1 MRRIIDLSLPLQPG
15 MRGVE
20 IETAKTIEKNGWNA
34 TTLKLYSHC
43 GTHMDAPRHFLPGGR
58 TVDELSLD
66 ACVGPALVLNLTPVE
81 PRELI
86 TIERLAPWKERI
98 SPGSRI
104 LLRTD
109 WGKRAGTEAYRNE
122 LPRIH
127 VELARWLVRKG
138 IALLGVEPPSVADV
152 GNREELTAVH
162 GVLLEGGV
170 VIVEGLVNLDQLHLD
185 RVEFIALPLKV
196 VAGDGT
202 PVRAV
207 AVEGPGM

>member
-1 MRRIIDLSLPLQPG
+1 
-15 MRGVE
+15 V
-20 IETAKTIEKNGWNA
+20 
-34 TTLKLYSHC
+34 
-43 GTHMDAPRHFLPGGR
+43 
-58 TVDELSLD
+58 LD
-66 ACVGPALVLNLTPVE
+66 LTPVE

-86 TIERLAPWKERI
+86 TIEHLAPWKERI
-98 SPGSRI
+98 SPGSRL

-109 WGKRAGTEAYRNE
+109 WGKRAGTEAYRDE

-152 GNREELTAVH
+152 GNREELVAVH

-185 RVEFIALPLKV
+185 RVEFIALPLRV
-196 VAGDGT
+196 LAGDGT